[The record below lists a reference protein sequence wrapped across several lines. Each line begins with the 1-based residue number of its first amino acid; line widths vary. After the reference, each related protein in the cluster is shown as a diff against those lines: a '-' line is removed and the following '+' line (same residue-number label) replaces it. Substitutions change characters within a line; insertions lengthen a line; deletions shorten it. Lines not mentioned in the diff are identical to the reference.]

1 MPWWIWLVIT
11 IAMFV
16 ILGIGIWYVIT
27 HALRALAKVSD
38 VGAAAGEKLSA
49 LNLSPSDNTG
59 IHEAPL
65 FTQPLEVATE
75 RYAEAHSR
83 VVERKTNKRIAHMRR
98 WERWKHFND

>member
-16 ILGIGIWYVIT
+16 LLAVGAWYVIA
-27 HALRALAKVSD
+27 HALRALRKLSD
-38 VGAAAGEKLSA
+38 LGATVGEKVA
-49 LNLSPSDNTG
+49 AFNVEPHDAQQ
-59 IHEAPL
+59 HEAPL

-75 RYAEAHSR
+75 RYAQAHAR
-83 VVERKTNKRIAHMRR
+83 VVERKSNRRTAHMRR